1 MKKFETY
8 DREAAVAYAK
18 KWALGRNP
26 AYKDY
31 ELLGGDCTNYI
42 SQSLHAGGIPFDHN
56 GEEYKKWYWYSD
68 GNRTPSWTSAEL
80 LHVYIMANNNQYS
93 QNHGIYARPA
103 SYNELELGD
112 LVQLI
117 YNGNAYHT
125 MIVTDIVLEG
135 EYVLD
140 YLISQHTYNLLDYPL
155 SMKVGERRYIKIL
168 GYYK

>member
-1 MKKFETY
+1 MKQFY
-8 DREAAVAYAK
+8 DYNREAAVAYAK

-80 LHVYIMANNNQYS
+80 LHVYIMANNNKYS

-103 SYNELELGD
+103 AYNELELGD
-112 LVQLI
+112 LVQLV

-140 YLISQHTYNLLDYPL
+140 YLVSQHTYDLLDYPL

>member
-1 MKKFETY
+1 MKQFY
-8 DREAAVAYAK
+8 DYNREAAVDYAK

-31 ELLGGDCTNYI
+31 ENLGGDCTNYI
-42 SQSLHAGGIPFDHN
+42 SQSIHAGGIPFDHN

-68 GNRTPSWTSAEL
+68 ASRTPSWTSAEL
-80 LHVYIMANNNQYS
+80 LHLYIMSNNNKYS
-93 QNHGIYARPA
+93 QNHGIYARSA
-103 SYNELELGD
+103 NYNELELGD
-112 LVQLI
+112 LVQLV

-125 MIVTDIVLEG
+125 MIVTDIILEG

-140 YLISQHTYNLLDYPL
+140 YLVCQHTYDLLDYPL